1 MNIFETAKY
10 IIIQMEHLKGCQMK
24 REIKSRLLKAK
35 SKQGGAHNDDSIS
48 ENDIIDLQS
57 AN

>member
-35 SKQGGAHNDDSIS
+35 SKQGGAHNDDS
-48 ENDIIDLQS
+48 
-57 AN
+57 

>member
-1 MNIFETAKY
+1 MNIFETAKF

-35 SKQGGAHNDDSIS
+35 AKHGGNHKDDSLS
-48 ENDIIDLQS
+48 ENDLIDL
-57 AN
+57 